1 MRIKIFIL
9 FAALVGIAN
18 AKFYHWSSLPTTC
31 SNVTTITCPS
41 GYSDNG
47 SNCKK
52 DISYTFYEYKCPNAQ
67 SSQNYNYIPQ
77 NTGGNC
83 NKTDPNTS
91 TVNSSTLDDACNS
104 STPPTN
110 NCKREKFT
118 CVADS
123 NRPCAKV
130 DNKWQCS
137 PFACNNDLEC
147 GYATCNGLPTSNT
160 AIMPYEYHPIEAL
173 TRSGDACIPIQC
185 DADYE
190 YDDGIATKVDKK
202 VCDGEVVG
210 GKCVEYEYAD
220 KIETTVTQTVL
231 KSNVIGVAANGIGYD
246 GCEGGLQQYNKVASY
261 CSSKGM
267 RLPEPS
273 ETTVYGNNLVPSCNN
288 WTWNSNVINWYESH
302 LWLGNKLTDGCGFS
316 CGGDPNA
323 GYTRCVTDEPY
334 TTGIVS
340 IKSCPDGYSEYGS
353 TTQCRKEKDIG
364 FKEYYYH
371 TYQCPT
377 DTNAFGETWEL
388 TEPNIER
395 GCVDDTF
402 GGCLN
407 FDIETQRC
415 KRKIHTCPNGSG
427 TCTLDG
433 NNKYTCSYDGCDAV
447 RYPCIGQ
454 MCDLALDDR
463 ISFCEEE
470 TCPQIPGVYEKD
482 GECKI
487 LDCPSNTIKVGDMC
501 IEE

>member
-31 SNVTTITCPS
+31 GNVTTITCPS

-67 SSQNYNYIPQ
+67 SSQDYNYIPQ
-77 NTGGNC
+77 NTGGDC

-130 DNKWQCS
+130 DDKWQCS

-190 YDDGIATKVDKK
+190 YDDGTATKVDKK

-220 KIETTVTQTVL
+220 KIGTIKETNALISTSIVQVQRSENFGGPAGSNGCNDYISNSLTCNQNHGQSAPTVSSRPANSLHEMTYFFSPMPGVGLYSDIYSTSSFYCTSGTLTGSKCITNETQ
-231 KSNVIGVAANGIGYD
+231 
-246 GCEGGLQQYNKVASY
+246 
-261 CSSKGM
+261 
-267 RLPEPS
+267 
-273 ETTVYGNNLVPSCNN
+273 
-288 WTWNSNVINWYESH
+288 
-302 LWLGNKLTDGCGFS
+302 
-316 CGGDPNA
+316 
-323 GYTRCVTDEPY
+323 
-334 TTGIVS
+334 
-340 IKSCPDGYSEYGS
+340 CPDGYSEYGS
-353 TTQCRKEKDIG
+353 TTQCRKETDIG

-377 DTNAFGETWEL
+377 DTNAFGEIWEL

-415 KRKIHTCPNGSG
+415 QRKIHTCPNGSG

-454 MCDLALDDR
+454 MCDLALNDK
-463 ISFCEEE
+463 ISFCENES
-470 TCPQIPGVYEKD
+470 CPSGFGVYEENNKCYID
-482 GECKI
+482 Q
-487 LDCPSNTIKVGDMC
+487 CPSSAPFEGDDGNC
-501 IEE
+501 YEE

>member
-1 MRIKIFIL
+1 MRIRIL
-9 FAALVGIAN
+9 FLLIALTSSLS

-31 SNVTTITCPS
+31 NNVTTSVCPS
-41 GYSDNG
+41 GYTDNG

-52 DISYTFYEYKCPNAQ
+52 TVAYKFYEYKCSDAQ
-67 SSQNYNYIPQ
+67 NSQDYNYIAQ
-77 NTGGNC
+77 DEGLSSC
-83 NKTDPNTS
+83 SKTDPNTS

-137 PFACNNDLEC
+137 PFACNNDLQC

-173 TRSGDACIPIQC
+173 TRSGDTCIPIQC

-190 YDDGIATKVDKK
+190 YSNGTATKVDKK
-202 VCDGEVVG
+202 LCDGEVVN
-210 GKCVEYEYAD
+210 GKCVEYEYAS
-220 KIETTVTQTVL
+220 KIESCSSYSWAIYGPNLACKNTWYTRYGC
-231 KSNVIGVAANGIGYD
+231 NGYD
-246 GCEGGLQQYNKVASY
+246 PYFY
-261 CSSKGM
+261 
-267 RLPEPS
+267 
-273 ETTVYGNNLVPSCNN
+273 YGNAICNN
-288 WTWNSNVINWYESH
+288 QWDQNFYNWFKTDRQDENGQYIYECRGNNGSGNGA
-302 LWLGNKLTDGCGFS
+302 WLGQTIGKNLCTNTVKT
-316 CGGDPNA
+316 
-323 GYTRCVTDEPY
+323 
-334 TTGIVS
+334 
-340 IKSCPDGYSEYGS
+340 CPSGYSEYGS

-371 TYQCPT
+371 TYKCPT
-377 DTNAFGETWEL
+377 DTNAFGETWTL

-395 GCVDDTF
+395 GCLDDTF

-454 MCDLALDDR
+454 MCDLALNDR
-463 ISFCEEE
+463 ISFCENES
-470 TCPQIPGVYEKD
+470 CPSGFGVYEENNKCYID
-482 GECKI
+482 Q
-487 LDCPSNTIKVGDMC
+487 CPSSAPFEGDDGNC
-501 IEE
+501 YEE

>member
-31 SNVTTITCPS
+31 NNVTTITCPS

-52 DISYTFYEYKCPNAQ
+52 TISYTFYEYKCSDAQ
-67 SSQNYNYIPQ
+67 NSQDYNYIPQ
-77 NTGGNC
+77 NSGGDC
-83 NKTDPNTS
+83 TP
-91 TVNSSTLDDACNS
+91 SSTEDLIDTNNDGIGDSCNAA
-104 STPPTN
+104 TPPTN

-130 DNKWQCS
+130 DDKWQCS

-210 GKCVEYEYAD
+210 GKCM
-220 KIETTVTQTVL
+220 K
-231 KSNVIGVAANGIGYD
+231 D
-246 GCEGGLQQYNKVASY
+246 G
-261 CSSKGM
+261 
-267 RLPEPS
+267 
-273 ETTVYGNNLVPSCNN
+273 T
-288 WTWNSNVINWYESH
+288 
-302 LWLGNKLTDGCGFS
+302 
-316 CGGDPNA
+316 
-323 GYTRCVTDEPY
+323 
-334 TTGIVS
+334 
-340 IKSCPDGYSEYGS
+340 
-353 TTQCRKEKDIG
+353 DIG

-377 DTNAFGETWEL
+377 DTNAFGEKWTL

-415 KRKIHTCPNGSG
+415 QRKIHTCPNGSG

-454 MCDLALDDR
+454 MCDLALNDR
-463 ISFCEEE
+463 ISFCENEV
-470 TCPQIPGVYEKD
+470 CPEVPGVYEKD
-482 GECKI
+482 GECKL
-487 LDCPSNTIKVGDMC
+487 LDCPSGTIKVDDMC
-501 IEE
+501 IPE